1 MRRGNLLLLLVALV
15 VGIAFFRDTISAEA
29 DLRLNQVLGN
39 LRVLDANVD
48 ARAAV
53 LIDSQT
59 GEVLYAQDAD
69 TAYPVASMSKMMT
82 EYLLLEAIRE
92 QRVTWEDE
100 VPVSVNA
107 ASAEGAR
114 VSLEPGRSYPLKDL
128 YEAMAV
134 GSANNAAVAIGEYLA
149 GSTPA
154 FAEQMNLKATELDLT
169 ASSFVNA
176 TGLDYDYGQN
186 KMTARDVGMLA
197 YYLIRDFPEIV
208 DLTAQPSVRLTTGER
223 VKNTN
228 LMVQADDHSMRV
240 LGLDGLKTGFTDQA
254 GYCFTGTAKQGDK
267 RLISVVMG
275 AENEAIRFTET
286 KKLLERGFDLE
297 SDRKKG

>member
-15 VGIAFFRDTISAEA
+15 AGIVCFRDTISVEA

-39 LRVLDANVD
+39 LQVLDANVD
-48 ARAAV
+48 ARAAI

-59 GEVLYAQDAD
+59 GAVLYAQDAD

-82 EYLLLEAIRE
+82 EYLLLEAIQE

-114 VSLEPGRSYPLKDL
+114 VILEPGRSYPLKDL

-134 GSANNAAVAIGEYLA
+134 GSANNASVAIGEYLA
-149 GSTPA
+149 GSTSA
-154 FAEQMNLKATELDLT
+154 FAEQMNLKAAELGLT

-208 DLTAQPSVRLTTGER
+208 ELTAQPSVRLTTGER

-228 LMVQADDHSMRV
+228 LMVQADDHSMSV